1 MLRIMITKE
10 LLVYDLRKLGVQE
23 GDILNVKMS
32 YKSIGKVE
40 GGINTVVDALLE
52 AVGTEGTIVSDSFV
66 LGHLPFKMWLS
77 PQKCLVDQ
85 NTPSYAGALA
95 NVLIKHPF
103 AKRSPHPI
111 QKFVAIG
118 KHADIV
124 LEHNA
129 DSAPYSTLHTMAK
142 MGAKNIRIGGIDKVV
157 GVGTTHVAY
166 DLLGWKQR
174 NYRSVVSYIENGKVK
189 NFKHFWP
196 SACATAVN
204 NLIPLYREFG
214 GIVSEGK
221 VGEAEAMLTDF
232 QKTLHIEL
240 TIGKQFPYFVKCQDP
255 ACQVCRLQWPD
266 SDGNVIKVIYQ
277 NLKRRKFKAIAKV
290 LWWWI
295 AKRETG
301 RA

>member
-1 MLRIMITKE
+1 MITKDS
-10 LLVYDLRKLGVQE
+10 LVADLRNLGVHA

-52 AVGTEGTIVSDSFV
+52 AVGSEGTIVSDSFV

-95 NVLIKHPF
+95 NVLIKHPL

-129 DSAPYSTLHTMAK
+129 DSAPYSTLHKMAE

-166 DLLGWKQR
+166 GLLGWKQR
-174 NYRSVVSYIENGKVK
+174 GGCSGVVHIENGKMK
-189 NFKHFWP
+189 RFYHFWP
-196 SACATAVN
+196 SACPTAVN

-214 GIVSEGK
+214 GIIGEGK
-221 VGEAEAMLTDF
+221 VGEADAMLTDF
-232 QKTLHIEL
+232 QKTLDMEIKM
-240 TIGKQFPYFVKCQDP
+240 GKQFPYFTKCQDP

-266 SDGNVIKVIYQ
+266 SKGSPFSVIYH
-277 NLKRRKFKAIAKV
+277 NLKRKKLKSALKTI
-290 LWWWI
+290 WWMVS
-295 AKRETG
+295 KKET
-301 RA
+301 R